1 MRTNARRHHTSQSQL
16 VLTTN
21 IVTLTCLRP
30 AILEL
35 SGSEVDA
42 QILRLGSFEQAA
54 AGLVAG
60 AVAAGSQLHLS
71 AHYLLPAGAAPGAAT
86 DPSLQLYLQ
95 SDERDRVS
103 LNSFV

>member
-1 MRTNARRHHTSQSQL
+1 ML
-16 VLTTN
+16 P
-21 IVTLTCLRP
+21 CLRP

-60 AVAAGSQLHLS
+60 AVAAGRNQLHLS
-71 AHYLLPAGAAPGAAT
+71 AHYLLPTGAAPGAAT